1 MNNEIIS
8 ITTLTGQ
15 GDTFPS
21 RYSSPSAGKREGI
34 MNMSTYI
41 SPQSL
46 INLYI
51 RLIKQGRVKKDGA
64 GFRRLNQLI
73 QNRGKK

>member
-1 MNNEIIS
+1 MKTSKCCGAKII
-8 ITTLTGQ
+8 LT
-15 GDTFPS
+15 DICSECKEHAEKENKTM
-21 RYSSPSAGKREGI
+21 K
-34 MNMSTYI
+34 MSTYI

-51 RLIKQGRVKKDGA
+51 RLIKQGRLKKDGA
-64 GFRRLNQLI
+64 GFKRLNQLL

>member
-1 MNNEIIS
+1 
-8 ITTLTGQ
+8 
-15 GDTFPS
+15 
-21 RYSSPSAGKREGI
+21 

-51 RLIKQGRVKKDGA
+51 RLIKQGKLKKDGA
-64 GFRRLNQLI
+64 GFRRLKQLI
-73 QNRGKK
+73 QNKRKKQ

>member
-1 MNNEIIS
+1 
-8 ITTLTGQ
+8 
-15 GDTFPS
+15 
-21 RYSSPSAGKREGI
+21 

-46 INLYI
+46 INLYV

-64 GFRRLNQLI
+64 GFRRLNQLL
-73 QNRGKK
+73 QNVAKGKK